1 MLEEVVK
8 DRMGFENLDHFYR
21 ELKESL
27 NVPREKVNFVEEIK
41 WFVLNDNKP
50 VSKLFDQVSGEESF
64 LKTKL
69 IESSKGEK
77 PFKALAYLSQ
87 TRQNNGKETKP
98 KKGPI
103 NSSRV
108 NDKIASNYENGHMIG
123 NCILKYIEKIDWQRN
138 NIFFQTENSNHVGK
152 CNDVYPQR
160 ILECILEFALIENA
174 DLKEK
179 VKVENVY
186 RLLGI
191 TEDSIAYKY
200 KLALDNELVI
210 KAQLIYSD
218 TEKEIASGIN
228 FQISSKDEVFQWNV
242 LIPNI

>member
-138 NIFFQTENSNHVGK
+138 NIFFQTENSNHV
-152 CNDVYPQR
+152 
-160 ILECILEFALIENA
+160 ENA
-174 DLKEK
+174 MMYIPK
-179 VKVENVY
+179 
-186 RLLGI
+186 G
-191 TEDSIAYKY
+191 
-200 KLALDNELVI
+200 
-210 KAQLIYSD
+210 
-218 TEKEIASGIN
+218 
-228 FQISSKDEVFQWNV
+228 FWNV
-242 LIPNI
+242 F